1 MTTATGGALTTVTA
15 PTTRAALRPL
25 QDALAAEHAALYA
38 HGVVGAILGRD
49 DQRAV
54 ASYDEHRAQRDRLIA
69 RIGPAAVAAEPAYAL
84 PFPVT
89 DDRQAQR
96 LARVVERRCASVYAD
111 VVSRTAGDARMLA
124 ARGLTDCALRG
135 LRWDDEP
142 EPFPGL
148 GHLRW

>member
-1 MTTATGGALTTVTA
+1 MTASAGKAPATAAS
-15 PTTRAALRPL
+15 PTPRAGVGPL
-25 QDALAAEHAALYA
+25 QAALAAEHAALYA
-38 HGVVGAILGRD
+38 YGVVGAILGRD
-49 DQRAV
+49 EERAV
-54 ASYDEHRAQRDRLIA
+54 MSYDEHRAQRDELVA

-96 LARVVERRCASVYAD
+96 LARVVEHRCAAVYAD
-111 VVSRTAGDARMLA
+111 VVSRTSGAARMLA

-135 LRWDDEP
+135 LRWDDAP

-148 GHLRW
+148 GSLRS